1 MSANGALFIDDNP
14 TPGPGL
20 ADPATGKLAL
30 NPVLD
35 GLLADGLISPENHQ
49 ILTSVRTSLGQSD
62 KNALQV
68 IADSGWDNQ
77 LQPGQKLNISA
88 LIGWLS
94 HKTGVPIRKIDPL
107 NTDVQA
113 CTAVMSLAYAKR
125 FQIIALE
132 VSPTSVVIG
141 TSEPFDESWEF
152 ELAKVLQKDIVRVL
166 VGPDDIDRYL
176 QEFYSVSKSVL
187 GAKKDQLSSQAPPG
201 GVQNL
206 EQMMELGRSGKL
218 DVDDQHVV
226 NIVDWLLQ
234 YAFEQ
239 RASDIHMEPGREQ
252 STVRFRIDGVLHQV
266 YEVPA
271 TVMAAITSRIKILG
285 RMDVAEK
292 RRPQDGRLKT
302 RNEDGR
308 EVELRLSTM
317 PTAFGEKLV
326 MRVFDPDVLM
336 KKPVDLGF
344 TTEEQNIWES
354 MLARP
359 HGIILVTGPTGSGK
373 TTTLYTSLQEL
384 ATPQVNLCTV
394 EDPIELIVPAFN
406 QMQVQSNIDLD
417 FATGVRTLLRQ
428 DPDIIMIGEIRDIE
442 TAQMAIQAALTGHL
456 VISTLHTNDAPA
468 AITRLLELGIPYY
481 LLRNTL
487 IGVIAQRLVRTLCP
501 SCATTAQV
509 NVEDWNGLVTP
520 CAIPAPDVVHEK
532 GGCDECRDSGYKG
545 RIGLYEIMQLTP
557 GVKKMILPESDIGL
571 LRDQAVKDGMEPL
584 RVSGARK
591 VAAGV
596 TTMAE
601 ILRVAPPP
609 MDY

>member
-14 TPGPGL
+14 APGF
-20 ADPATGKLAL
+20 ADPATGKLKLAPILDAL
-30 NPVLD
+30 LI
-35 GLLADGLISPENHQ
+35 DGLISAENHQ
-49 ILTSVRTSLGQSD
+49 ILTSVRNSIGATD
-62 KNALQV
+62 KGALQV
-68 IADSGWDNQ
+68 VADSNWDNQ
-77 LQPGQKLNISA
+77 QQPGQKLNISV
-88 LIGWLS
+88 LINWLS
-94 HKTGVPIRKIDPL
+94 NKIGVPLRKIDPL

-113 CTAVMSLAYAKR
+113 VTAVMSLAYAKR

-132 VSPTSVVIG
+132 VTPTSVVIG
-141 TSEPFDESWEF
+141 TSEPFDESWEY
-152 ELAKVLQKDIVRVL
+152 ELSKVLQKDIVRVL
-166 VGPDDIDRYL
+166 VASDDINRYL
-176 QEFYSVSKSVL
+176 HEFYTVSKSVL
-187 GAKKDQLSSQAPPG
+187 GAKKEQNAQAPS

-239 RASDIHMEPGREQ
+239 RASDIHLEPGREQ
-252 STVRFRIDGVLHQV
+252 SAVRFRIDGVLHHV
-266 YEVPA
+266 YEVPS

-302 RNEDGR
+302 RNEEGR

-326 MRVFDPDVLM
+326 MRVFDPDVLL

-344 TTEEQNIWES
+344 TSEEQQVWED
-354 MLARP
+354 MLQRP

-406 QMQVQSNIDLD
+406 QMQVQSNIELD

-428 DPDIIMIGEIRDIE
+428 DPDIIMIGEIRDNE

-501 SCATTAQV
+501 SCAKTAQV
-509 NVEDWNGLVTP
+509 NAEDWNGLVTP
-520 CAIPAPDVVHEK
+520 CAIPTPDMVHEK
-532 GGCDECRDSGYKG
+532 GGCEECRDTGYKG
-545 RIGLYEIMQLTP
+545 RIGLYEIMQMTH
-557 GVKKMILPESDIGL
+557 GVKKMILPDCDIGL
-571 LRDQAVKDGMEPL
+571 LRDQAIKDGMEPL

>member
-14 TPGPGL
+14 APGPGF
-20 ADPATGKLAL
+20 ADPETGRLLLA
-30 NPVLD
+30 PILD
-35 GLLADGLISPENHQ
+35 GLLADGLIAVENHQ
-49 ILTSVRTSLGQSD
+49 ILTSVRTSIGSGETS
-62 KNALQV
+62 ALQV

-77 LQPGQKLNISA
+77 LQPGQKLTINTLTS
-88 LIGWLS
+88 WLS
-94 HKTGVPIRKIDPL
+94 SKIGVPVRKVDPL
-107 NTDVQA
+107 NTDVQSV
-113 CTAVMSLAYAKR
+113 TAVMSLAYAKR
-125 FQIIALE
+125 FKIIALE
-132 VSPTSVVIG
+132 VTATSVVVG
-141 TSEPFDESWEF
+141 TSEPFDERWQQ
-152 ELAKVLQKDIVRVL
+152 ELSQVLQKDIVKVL
-166 VGPDDIDRYL
+166 VPAPDIERYL
-176 QEFYSVSKSVL
+176 QEFYTVSKSVL
-187 GAKKDQLSSQAPPG
+187 GAKKEQNAQAPVS

-239 RASDIHMEPGREQ
+239 RASDIHLEPGRDN
-252 STVRFRIDGVLHQV
+252 SSVRFRIDGVLHHV

-302 RNEDGR
+302 RNEEGR

-326 MRVFDPDVLM
+326 MRVFDPDVLV

-344 TTEEQNIWES
+344 TSDEQQTWEE
-354 MLARP
+354 MLSRP

-428 DPDIIMIGEIRDIE
+428 DPDIIMIGEIRDVE

-487 IGVIAQRLVRTLCP
+487 IGVIAQRLVRTLCA
-501 SCATTAQV
+501 SCAKTTQV
-509 NVEDWNGLVTP
+509 NVEDWHGLVSP
-520 CAIPAPDVVHEK
+520 CDIPVPDLVHEK
-532 GGCDECRDSGYKG
+532 GGCEVCRDTGYKG
-545 RIGLYEIMQLTP
+545 RIGLYEIMQMTY
-557 GVKKMILPESDIGL
+557 GVKKMILPDCDIGL
-571 LRDQAVKDGMEPL
+571 LREQAVKDGMEPL

-596 TTMAE
+596 TTMEE